1 MVPHRRLY
9 SVANILGGLPFK
21 EFAGNYISQS
31 PIGTEK
37 SGVQRDR
44 DSTLRA
50 QNLSPPLPSTPPPTE
65 QEKKRINHK
74 LKLTVL
80 I

>member
-50 QNLSPPLPSTPPPTE
+50 QNLSPPLPSTPPLTE
-65 QEKKRINHK
+65 QEKIDRKE
-74 LKLTVL
+74 
-80 I
+80 